1 MVHHVH
7 KPVGINHTTAMMII
21 ALMAVTVQKAN
32 ISMTASAWTDMN
44 VHVSS
49 AVTNMNQDQES
60 DVIATNASV
69 SMVDGCAL
77 RTNVMVS
84 AQL

>member
-1 MVHHVH
+1 VVHHVH
-7 KPVGINHTTAMMII
+7 KPVGINHTTAMMTI
-21 ALMAVTVQKAN
+21 ALMAVTVQKVN

-44 VHVSS
+44 VHVSL
-49 AVTNMNQDQES
+49 AVTNTNQDQES
-60 DVIATNASV
+60 DVIVTNVSV
-69 SMVDGCAL
+69 SMVDGCAP